1 MDAVIRA
8 AALYL
13 FLLVVF
19 RVSGRRTLS
28 QATTFDFVLLLI
40 IGEATQQGLLGQDFS
55 MTNAFIVIVTLMLM
69 DIGMSLF
76 QQRVPA
82 VSRYVEGLP
91 VVLLEHG
98 EPIKDRMD
106 KARVSE
112 SDLLEKARSSQ
123 GLERLEQIKYAV
135 LEKDGSI
142 SIIPSSS

>member
-13 FLLVVF
+13 FLMLVF

-40 IGEATQQGLLGQDFS
+40 IGEATQQGLLGEDFS

-82 VSRYVEGLP
+82 VSRFVEGLP
-91 VVLLEHG
+91 VVLLEDG
-98 EPIKDRMD
+98 EPLMDRMS
-106 KARVSE
+106 KARVGQ
-112 SDLLEKARSSQ
+112 SDLLEKARASQ
-123 GLERLEQIKYAV
+123 GLERLDQIKYAV

-142 SIIPSSS
+142 SIVPKSS